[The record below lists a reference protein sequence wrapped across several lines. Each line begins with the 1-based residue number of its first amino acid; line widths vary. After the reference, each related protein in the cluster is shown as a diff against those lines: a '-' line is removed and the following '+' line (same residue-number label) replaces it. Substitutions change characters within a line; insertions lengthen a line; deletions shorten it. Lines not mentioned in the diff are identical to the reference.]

1 MQPKRK
7 LGRGIFPS
15 PSAYIEGKRSEFFQ
29 VPAPIWPMVY
39 EGEPGI
45 FPSPRTCIEAELGIF
60 PSPRAYMEGAK
71 SNISTYRR
79 FISRTS

>member
-29 VPAPIWPMVY
+29 VPAPIWYMRGTWNFSKSQNLY
-39 EGEPGI
+39 RG
-45 FPSPRTCIEAELGIF
+45 
-60 PSPRAYMEGAK
+60 RAWNFSK
-71 SNISTYRR
+71 S
-79 FISRTS
+79 